1 MGEKDIAEKV
11 LEDYNDVFA
20 DIVNVLLFQGEQI
33 VRPEQLEDKTL
44 RSSYKADGKLRE
56 IVRDVGKNWNQDTIR
71 IACLGIENQTDSDAD
86 MPLRVISYDGAEYRA
101 QLIRDISSQDGGDGD
116 IISTKKRRDIKRYP
130 VVTLVLYFGYEYLW
144 NGPISLKERL
154 KIPDGLDNYVND
166 YKINLYQIAYL
177 PDEQIQQFKSDFR
190 VVAEFFSQKR
200 KQVDYTPSN
209 QQLCHVKE
217 VLQLFSVMTDD
228 NRFEEIY
235 NEELKEEGGVKTMCD
250 VLDRAIEKGKIAGIQ
265 EGRSDGIRNMIE
277 LCQDFGTTEA
287 DAQSQ
292 IIMRFH
298 MQEDEAIKYIKTFWR
313 PEKK

>member
-86 MPLRVISYDGAEYRA
+86 MPLRAISYDGAEYRA

-130 VVTLVLYFGYEYLW
+130 VVTLVLYFGYEKPW
-144 NGPISLKERL
+144 SSSKSLLDRL
-154 KIPDGLDNYVND
+154 TVSDALKPYVQD
-166 YKINLYQIAYL
+166 YRINVFEIAYL
-177 PDEQIQQFKSDFR
+177 TPEQVKLFQSDFR
-190 VVAEFFSQKR
+190 IVADYFVQKR
-200 KQVDYTPSN
+200 LNHEYKPSP
-209 QQLCHVKE
+209 QKMKHVHA
-217 VLQLFSVMTDD
+217 VLQMMSIMTGDH
-228 NRFEEIY
+228 RFEDAY
-235 NEELKEEGGVKTMCD
+235 NDAIRKEELNMCE
-250 VLDRAIEKGKIAGIQ
+250 VLDRVEKKGYDAGRIAGKI
-265 EGRSDGIRNMIE
+265 DVFYHE
-277 LCQDFGTTEA
+277 LGMSVSEIAEKLTMTESEV
-287 DAQSQ
+287 QK
-292 IIMRFH
+292 IL
-298 MQEDEAIKYIKTFWR
+298 DES
-313 PEKK
+313 E